1 MNNVMS
7 GAKNMRHPERG
18 KLKIKGDVAT
28 FWFDG
33 VTAVYGVSEL
43 QHDFNKFGAD
53 GFLKK
58 YGFEWRGIK

>member
-1 MNNVMS
+1 MN
-7 GAKNMRHPERG
+7 NMRHPERG

-58 YGFEWRGIK
+58 YGFEWRE

>member
-1 MNNVMS
+1 MSNVMS
-7 GAKNMRHPERG
+7 GVKNMRHPERG

-43 QHDFNKFGAD
+43 QEDFNRFGAD
-53 GFLKK
+53 GFYKK
-58 YGFEWRGIK
+58 YGFEWRK